1 MLRAWGNGACVFSH
15 NRGVFRFLCHGMN
28 SAGGSVAV
36 LVGWRR
42 RVVVLTFIGSLV
54 PCPLGRGIM

>member
-15 NRGVFRFLCHGMN
+15 NRSVFRFLCHGMN
-28 SAGGSVAV
+28 SAGGAVAV